1 MQRFAIREGGSH
13 VPDVVILT
21 LGDGSGCDGAGC
33 GCGAAEKARVPVLV
47 CADALRGAGATVD
60 LITACDDAEI
70 DTAVKPVEAGEK
82 RLVVAAAT
90 DAELRAVVRRMV
102 RRFAPPP
109 SKRPA
114 DLPADRTVF
123 DLPPLAVLPLAP
135 AVPDLVESLGLPR
148 EPDAVAAATL
158 GGREHRFDLLR
169 NDAGSVTIHGS
180 IFGGVDQ
187 NGRAVPWRGRVEVDD
202 AVLTDGDEPV
212 LACSIRN
219 VGPSDVDG
227 LPLVVDA
234 RPDSGVV
241 EVALAIPIV
250 ERRFLRQASVRFE
263 VRRARGR
270 AVSVT
275 PRDGEVHFVDDGVSG
290 VLTRKRAWW
299 VEPGV
304 WAAYVART

>member
-1 MQRFAIREGGSH
+1 
-13 VPDVVILT
+13 
-21 LGDGSGCDGAGC
+21 
-33 GCGAAEKARVPVLV
+33 
-47 CADALRGAGATVD
+47 
-60 LITACDDAEI
+60 
-70 DTAVKPVEAGEK
+70 
-82 RLVVAAAT
+82 
-90 DAELRAVVRRMV
+90 
-102 RRFAPPP
+102 
-109 SKRPA
+109 
-114 DLPADRTVF
+114 
-123 DLPPLAVLPLAP
+123 
-135 AVPDLVESLGLPR
+135 
-148 EPDAVAAATL
+148 
-158 GGREHRFDLLR
+158 
-169 NDAGSVTIHGS
+169 
-180 IFGGVDQ
+180 
-187 NGRAVPWRGRVEVDD
+187 
-202 AVLTDGDEPV
+202 V

-250 ERRFLRQASVRFE
+250 KRRFLRQASVRFE